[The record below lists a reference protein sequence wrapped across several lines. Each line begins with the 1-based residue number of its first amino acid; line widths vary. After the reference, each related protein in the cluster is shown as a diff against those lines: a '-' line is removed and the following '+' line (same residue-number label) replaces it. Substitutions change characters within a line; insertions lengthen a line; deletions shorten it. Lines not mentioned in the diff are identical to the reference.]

1 MRIVIDCNVFVSAA
15 LGGKVCQQ
23 VIEKAF
29 LECDIFYSNEIL
41 HEIQETFLKAK
52 LKHAKPEGQS
62 LLELIKAAG
71 ISIAPQPCPVQL
83 PDSDDEI
90 YLAVALGAEAD
101 AIITGNKKH
110 FPEKKCRDI
119 RIITPRQFLSAT
131 V

>member
-1 MRIVIDCNVFVSAA
+1 MLVKYERI
-15 LGGKVCQQ
+15 GKQKRNS
-23 VIEKAF
+23 E
-29 LECDIFYSNEIL
+29 N
-41 HEIQETFLKAK
+41 HET
-52 LKHAKPEGQS
+52 
-62 LLELIKAAG
+62 G
-71 ISIAPQPCPVQL
+71 ISIAPQPCPVRL

-90 YLAVALGAEAD
+90 YLAVALGAEVD